1 MRLTQAFQLFAAF
14 ASLVAATPLPEL
26 EIAAVASFPDT
37 NPFAHVVNGEKNK
50 MTLEIENKSH
60 LNVTLKSAAGSIHD
74 PDSGKLLK
82 NTTSLSYGVTLISGA
97 KTVLPYN
104 FNSEYKPKE
113 VLLKI
118 WVNYDDG
125 SSSGPHRTMAYD
137 SVVTIVEPPSS
148 FFDLPLLL
156 SYAVLAAILGGTG
169 YLVFNNYAPKSV
181 KKAIKKQRIG
191 GSAVPPVKSEISEP
205 VGTVKASSA
214 SGAYEEEWIP
224 AHHKPKVAKKE
235 GGLTS
240 ASSGEE
246 SGPERKTKRKS
257 SRRG

>member
-1 MRLTQAFQLFAAF
+1 MKLNQLAQLFAVF

-26 EIAAVASFPDT
+26 DIAAVASFPES

-50 MTLEIENKSH
+50 MTLEIENKSPS
-60 LNVTLKSAAGSIHD
+60 NVTLKSAAGSIHD
-74 PDSGKLLK
+74 PDSGK
-82 NTTSLSYGVTLISGA
+82 TTSLSYGVTLISGA

-104 FNSEYKPKE
+104 FNSEYKPRE

-125 SSSGPHRTMAYD
+125 SSTGHHQTMAYD

-156 SYAVLAAILGGTG
+156 SYAVLAVLIGGGG
-169 YLVFNNYAPKSV
+169 YLAFNNYAPKSV
-181 KKAIKKQRIG
+181 KKAIKKQRLG
-191 GSAVPPVKSEISEP
+191 ATSAPAKSEISEP
-205 VGTVKASSA
+205 IGRVKASSA
-214 SGAYEEEWIP
+214 SGAYGEEWIP
-224 AHHKPKVAKKE
+224 AHHRPKAAKKE

-246 SGPERKTKRKS
+246 SGPDRKPRRKS